1 MTHTHEWH
9 SSSRANFLR
18 KPAFHQEAYAIDA
31 MWHGHKMA
39 PSEICMWWKS
49 PRAKPS
55 LKPPTHS
62 QSGSPDPGP
71 YCPQAELLELWSF
84 GKEDK
89 VPGLPSWKVGIF
101 FFFFNQHHV
110 PRNLQSSRMQFT
122 LRVARRQN
130 LREGTLLQTE
140 SASAL
145 RAAVG
150 RKGLVLIEVN
160 SWEKNYFLKSI
171 LGND

>member
-1 MTHTHEWH
+1 MPCGMATKWPQVRYVCDGKAPGQSHR
-9 SSSRANFLR
+9 SSPQLILSQGAPTLGLTAPRLSYWSCGPLGKKTRFLAF
-18 KPAFHQEAYAIDA
+18 PA
-31 MWHGHKMA
+31 
-39 PSEICMWWKS
+39 
-49 PRAKPS
+49 
-55 LKPPTHS
+55 
-62 QSGSPDPGP
+62 
-71 YCPQAELLELWSF
+71 
-84 GKEDK
+84 GKWE
-89 VPGLPSWKVGIF
+89 SF

-160 SWEKNYFLKSI
+160 S
-171 LGND
+171 